1 MKTIIFII
9 AILVA
14 SQTSNTVYSQARV
27 TTNYNIDVISNL
39 IKDSLEIMLDHPLSK
54 SSNHVQEIVNYI
66 TTGEIGILVSNYT
79 KLTLDELTLEE
90 VSPQSIAQA
99 LLDVIKSNNRI
110 NQLNPD
116 VFNVVYVEY
125 QAKNYV
131 VVSLENSNKLLPQT
145 IEELRDLHSFN
156 QALFESALITE
167 MEQQFPMLKMDTSLL
182 FVVRATSQKD
192 AGYPECYVMKKG
204 GMVNLEED
212 ELLQAKRIVS
222 AYKRHLTEDLNFDA
236 ASLIRCDF
244 TDYCVTT
251 VLQYGGL
258 IRYGIVIDNNFK
270 REDLLKMSNELDEV
284 LKKFN

>member
-1 MKTIIFII
+1 MKTLIFII

-110 NQLNPD
+110 NQLKPD

-145 IEELRDLHSFN
+145 IEELRDLHTFN

-270 REDLLKMSNELDEV
+270 REDLLKMSNELDDV
-284 LKKFN
+284 LKTFN